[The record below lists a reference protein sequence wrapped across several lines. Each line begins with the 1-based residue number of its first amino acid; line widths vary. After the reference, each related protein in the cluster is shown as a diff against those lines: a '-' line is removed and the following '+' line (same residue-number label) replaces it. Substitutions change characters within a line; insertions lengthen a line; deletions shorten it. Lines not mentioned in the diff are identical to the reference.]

1 MRQNECKEIAD
12 LLVDYSDGQ
21 LPEERSRIVD
31 RHLKKCHNCRKHLGD
46 LQQSLDV
53 VKDIWQENLTEI
65 ESVKISLPVKVRRK
79 ASWKY
84 AAIAAGLL
92 IVAGIFSVT
101 IQQNQRPHA
110 YAMTAEQVEQ
120 KISESA
126 SAVRLLATADL
137 LREYE
142 DAKDILNKLY
152 KNIIATYPDTSA
164 AMEAKTRIKSLM

>member
-1 MRQNECKEIAD
+1 MRQIECKEIGD

-21 LPEERSRIVD
+21 LDEERSQMVE
-31 RHLKKCHNCRKHLGD
+31 RHLKKCHNCRKYLAD

-53 VKDIWQENLTEI
+53 VKGIWQENLAEI
-65 ESVKISLPVKVRRK
+65 ENVEISLPVKVRQK
-79 ASWKY
+79 TNWKY

-92 IVAGIFSVT
+92 IVAGIFSVAMR
-101 IQQNQRPHA
+101 QNHQPPA
-110 YAMTAEQVEQ
+110 YAITAEQVERE
-120 KISESA
+120 ITESA
-126 SAVRLLATADL
+126 SALRLLATADL

-142 DAKDILNKLY
+142 GAKDILNKLY